1 MDNLS
6 KVTILYANSFLKE
19 IHSLLLV
26 GQDLKQSRTGAWNQ
40 DKNPS
45 VRAASLSALHSPPTL
60 VCEGRLW
67 IAHTAFHGI
76 PLIYVITL
84 VQTFQ

>member
-6 KVTILYANSFLKE
+6 KVTILYANSFLKG
-19 IHSLLLV
+19 IHSPLLV

-40 DKNPS
+40 DENPS
-45 VRAASLSALHSPPTL
+45 VQAPSLSTLHLPPTL

-67 IAHTAFHGI
+67 IAHTAFH
-76 PLIYVITL
+76 
-84 VQTFQ
+84 